1 MARHNFYRQADAMT
15 EIRSVRRGRRLKGN
29 STRRRTRER
38 QERIATILLSSGGC
52 LLVCW
57 LLGFIGGGSDSGS
70 PAPQRDRQARL
81 SALRKMGNDPEDASS
96 RYRPSG
102 GRRKKMKHGLLQ
114 MGEALS
120 DPEDD
125 PKATALARSILS
137 ASTHLIGIEV
147 TDDSSV
153 DDERYS
159 GIAATF
165 CRLDFSGQKEAPPEQ
180 PMFKDVLRFS
190 DCEDDAKNRIRVDLA
205 EAVQLVRE
213 FDADVVSQDVS
224 GPTVLDLKGV
234 VFHESR
240 CGSTL
245 AANTMMALNPE
256 KNRVFSESRPPVEA
270 LMHTCGEDYSECS
283 ARAAANVLRD
293 VIYLMGRSDD
303 PKEENLFFKFQSVTS
318 RTLAVFR
325 LAFPTTPFIF
335 LYRDPVEVMMSQ
347 LDIPRPSR
355 ANCVASKRSSPLV
368 HKFVKETPYQMDELE
383 DEEFCAIHL
392 ATLCGTALHNIEEA
406 DGLGLAVKYRRD
418 LVHDLLDVVY
428 PQHFRVTVDEAARA
442 RVLKVSGTYSKNR
455 GQHGDKYGDFKPD
468 SAQKKK
474 MASPEIEDASES
486 FLQPSFDAL
495 EKSVYNLKHM
505 YKTS

>member
-1 MARHNFYRQADAMT
+1 MT
-15 EIRSVRRGRRLKGN
+15 EIRSARRGRLKGN
-29 STRRRTRER
+29 STRRRSREQR
-38 QERIATILLSSGGC
+38 ERIAAILLSSGGC

-57 LLGFIGGGSDSGS
+57 LLGFIGSSSDNSGG
-70 PAPQRDRQARL
+70 PTPQRDRQARL
-81 SALRKMGNDPEDASS
+81 AALRKMGNDPGDASS

-102 GRRKKMKHGLLQ
+102 GRRKKMRHGLLQ

-125 PKATALARSILS
+125 PEATALARRILS
-137 ASTHLIGIEV
+137 ASTHLVSIEV

-159 GIAATF
+159 GIVATF

-180 PMFKDVLRFS
+180 PMFKDVVRFS
-190 DCEDDAKNRIRVDLA
+190 NCEGGAASNMIRVDLV

-213 FDADVVSQDVS
+213 FDADVASQDAS

-256 KNRVFSESRPPVEA
+256 TNRVFSESRPPVEA

-303 PKEENLFFKFQSVTS
+303 TKEESLFFKFQSVTS

-347 LDIPRPSR
+347 LDMPRPSK

-368 HKFVKETPYQMDELE
+368 HKFVKETPYQMDEL
-383 DEEFCAIHL
+383 DNEEFCAIHL
-392 ATLCGTALHNIEEA
+392 ATLCDMALQNIEDA
-406 DGLGLAVKYRRD
+406 GGLGLAVKYRRD
-418 LVHDLLDVVY
+418 LVHDFLDVVY
-428 PQHFRVTVDEAARA
+428 PQHFRVAVDEAARA

-455 GQHGDKYGDFKPD
+455 GQQGDRYGDFKPD

-474 MASPEIEDASES
+474 MASPEIEDAAES

-495 EKSVYNLKHM
+495 EKSEYNLNNR
-505 YKTS
+505 YQTS

>member
-1 MARHNFYRQADAMT
+1 MT
-15 EIRSVRRGRRLKGN
+15 EIRRGRLKGN
-29 STRRRTRER
+29 SSRRRRSREQR
-38 QERIATILLSSGGC
+38 ERIAAILLSSGGC

-57 LLGFIGGGSDSGS
+57 LLGFIGGRSSDGGGG
-70 PAPQRDRQARL
+70 PAAPRDRQARL
-81 SALRKMGNDPEDASS
+81 AALRKMGNDPSSPGAASS

-102 GRRKKMKHGLLQ
+102 GRRKKMRHGLLQ

-125 PKATALARSILS
+125 PGATVLARRILS
-137 ASTHLIGIEV
+137 ASTHLIGIQV

-153 DDERYS
+153 NDEGYT
-159 GIAATF
+159 GIVATF

-190 DCEDDAKNRIRVDLA
+190 NCEEDSSSKNMVRVDLA

-213 FDADVVSQDVS
+213 FDADAVSQAVS

-256 KNRVFSESRPPVEA
+256 TNRVFSESRPPVEA
-270 LMHTCGEDYSECS
+270 LIHACGEDYSDCS

-347 LDIPRPSR
+347 LDMPRPSR

-368 HKFVKETPYQMDELE
+368 HKFVRETPYQMDELD

-392 ATLCGTALHNIEEA
+392 ATLCDMALQNVEDA
-406 DGLGLAVKYRRD
+406 DGLGMAVKYRKD
-418 LVHDLLDVVY
+418 LVHDFLDVVY
-428 PQHFRVTVDEAARA
+428 PQHFQVAVDEAARA

-455 GQHGDKYGDFKPD
+455 GQHGDKYGEFKSD
-468 SAQKKK
+468 SAEKKK
-474 MASPEIEDASES
+474 MASPEIKDASES
-486 FLQPSFDAL
+486 FLQPSFDGL
-495 EKSVYNLKHM
+495 ENSKYNLKNM
-505 YKTS
+505 YQTS